1 MWSQPWGYREAF
13 VIPIGL
19 LVLGIVSHFA
29 LGVIPDY
36 AFSYP
41 QNLIGGL
48 LLTALSVAVALFW
61 PSGMLLLVFSV
72 PIKPPSVV

>member
-13 VIPIGL
+13 AIPIGL

-48 LLTALSVAVALFW
+48 FLTALSVAVAISQAVYYSSFFLF
-61 PSGMLLLVFSV
+61 L
-72 PIKPPSVV
+72 

>member
-19 LVLGIVSHFA
+19 LLLGIISHFA

-41 QNLIGGL
+41 I
-48 LLTALSVAVALFW
+48 LSQK
-61 PSGMLLLVFSV
+61 SV
-72 PIKPPSVV
+72 

>member
-13 VIPIGL
+13 AIPSGL
-19 LVLGIVSHFA
+19 LLLGIISHFA

-48 LLTALSVAVALFW
+48 LLTALSVAVDYW